1 MMTLNSV
8 ETKIVEE
15 LKANNFEVRIDDC
28 EEGLLL
34 SLKKYD
40 IITDIKIDIENDEIF
55 VSYVED
61 EEFKTEK
68 TTNLDSTFKFIA
80 CLVQ

>member
-1 MMTLNSV
+1 MTNLNNV

-34 SLKKYD
+34 SLTKYNTV
-40 IITDIKIDIENDEIF
+40 TDLKIEIENDKIF
-55 VSYVED
+55 VSYIED

-68 TTNLDSTFKFIA
+68 TRNLDSTFKFIS